1 MVVYMTTNLIN
12 GKKYIG
18 KDTKN
23 KKSYLGS
30 GSYLRKA
37 IEKYGREN
45 FKKEILEVC
54 SSHDELM
61 EREEYWLNYYDAG
74 KNKMFYNVH
83 NHSYGGAY
91 GEDNPMFGKSPSMEV
106 RKRISKSLKGKFPS
120 KETRE
125 KLSKSRTGEKNP
137 MFGKFGELHPMGG
150 RDFSP
155 LHRKKLSEKKIGEN
169 NPRYGKS
176 KEESPVFKGYVIC
189 ISGLYVGQKQTR
201 IEWAN
206 ILGIFPENFSKH
218 LNGKL
223 YKNGIKGNFFKWEHD
238 VVL

>member
-1 MVVYMTTNLIN
+1 MTTNLIN

-30 GSYLRKA
+30 GAYLKKA
-37 IEKYGREN
+37 ITKYGREN

-54 SSHDELM
+54 SSHEEL
-61 EREEYWLNYYDAG
+61 EQREEYWLNYYDAG
-74 KNKMFYNVH
+74 NNKMFYNTH
-83 NHSYGGAY
+83 NHSYGAAY
-91 GEDNPMFGKSPSMEV
+91 GKKNPMFGKSPSAQT
-106 RKRISKSLKGKFPS
+106 RKLISEGLKGKFPS

-137 MFGKFGELHPMGG
+137 MFGKFGNLHPMGG
-150 RDFSP
+150 KDFSYS
-155 LHRKKLSEKKIGEN
+155 HRKKLSESKIGKL
-169 NPRYGKS
+169 NPRYGKT
-176 KEESPVFKGYVIC
+176 KEQAPRFKGYVIC
-189 ISGLYVGQKQTR
+189 VSGTYAGKKQTR
-201 IEWAN
+201 SEWAE
-206 ILGIFPENFSKH
+206 ILQIFPTSFSKH